1 MAKKKHED
9 NPAPVAMIKDGR
21 TVQVKPMHVSAWR
34 MMGYIEQ
41 GNSDA
46 AIVAETKEEVA
57 Q

>member
-1 MAKKKHED
+1 MAKKKLND

-21 TVQVKPMHVSAWR
+21 TVQVKPMHVPAWR

-41 GNSDA
+41 GGTDA
-46 AIVAETKEEVA
+46 AETKEEVA